1 MIYILSSLAFVSL
14 GLAFTL
20 LVTFFYWNRLQV
32 KHRLNLINETF
43 SISVDEGYIDDRKK
57 LTFRQRVIIPIREKM
72 TEITKRITPKGT
84 IDAIEKKLKAA
95 NNPFHLGVPGW
106 LIVRVVV
113 MFALPTMYYF
123 FFMKLVDDKVLK
135 ILVFM
140 IVILLGNMLPNML
153 LNNKIKQRQTKMTQ
167 QLPDIL
173 DLLTVSV
180 EAGLS
185 FDGAMSKVAEKGQSE
200 MSREFAKAVKEIE
213 IGKTRREALTD
224 MSKRCDIPD
233 LQVFI
238 SSIIQA
244 EQMGVSIGKILRI
257 QAVNIRIKRRQ
268 RAQETALKAPV
279 KMLFPLVFFIFP
291 SLFIVLLGPALIRFR
306 DVF

>member
-84 IDAIEKKLKAA
+84 IEAIEKKLKAA

-106 LIVRVVV
+106 LIIRIVVL
-113 MFALPTMYYF
+113 FAFPVIYYF
-123 FFMKLVDDKVLK
+123 FLMKLVDDKILK

-153 LNNKIKQRQTKMTQ
+153 LNNKIKQRKTKMTQ

-185 FDGAMSKVAEKGQSE
+185 FDGAMAKVAEKGQSE
-200 MSREFAKAVKEIE
+200 MSKEFAKAVKEIE
-213 IGKTRREALTD
+213 IGKTRRAALTD
-224 MSKRCDIPD
+224 MSLRCDIPD